1 MLKNNSLY
9 LSIKYIISLMRF
21 SKSIPSHIKVTDST
35 YIGLNGDKLPLK
47 IIKSRNTLNRTL
59 IIFPGASPTAEE
71 HPGLLFLSSVLANI
85 GFNIYIP
92 RMPLLKKLNISED
105 NVNWFAHGYSELIKR
120 DDIQGTRISCMGVSF
135 GGAILLK
142 ASLNKLMLASPPHSI
157 LTYGTYYDVRKS
169 MDFLI
174 HGTINIK
181 GKDIAIQPH
190 EWGLVV
196 FMHNFLH
203 TVDVGFDTTNLEK
216 ILALRIQDMN
226 VDKDLENLSAY
237 DRKIIDDILNSK
249 ISNEVNKII
258 DVIFKE
264 RIDLLDDISPKNW
277 CEQVKSKV
285 YVMHGANDN
294 MVPYTQS
301 VDLANH
307 LVDSELFISY
317 LYEHN
322 EISPNRSFFYKIKEL
337 LRIVSYMRGYIKY
350 HEN

>member
-1 MLKNNSLY
+1 MRNKSLY

-21 SKSIPSHIKVTDST
+21 SKSVPDYIKVTDST
-35 YIGLNGDKLPLK
+35 YTGLNGDQLPLK
-47 IIKSRNTLNRTL
+47 IIKSRYNLKRTL
-59 IIFPGASPTAEE
+59 IIFPGASPTAEQ

-92 RMPLLKKLNISED
+92 RMPLLKDLNISVD
-105 NVNWFAHGYSELIKR
+105 NVDWFAHGYSQLIKR
-120 DDIQGTRISCMGVSF
+120 DDIQGTIVSCMGVSF

-142 ASLNKLMLASPPHSI
+142 ASLNKLMLACPPHSI

-181 GKDIAIQPH
+181 GEDIAIQPH

-196 FMHNFLH
+196 FMHNFLN

-216 ILALRIQDMN
+216 ILELRIQDKD
-226 VDKDLENLSAY
+226 VDKDLENLSNY
-237 DRKIIDDILNSK
+237 ERKIMDDILNSK
-249 ISNEVNKII
+249 ISNKVNKII
-258 DVIFKE
+258 DIIFKE
-264 RIDLLDDISPKNW
+264 KIDLLNDISPKNW

-307 LVDSELFISY
+307 LVNSELFISY

-322 EISPNRSFFYKIKEL
+322 EISPNRSFLYKIKEL
-337 LRIVSYMRGYIKY
+337 LRIVSYIKGYIKY

>member
-9 LSIKYIISLMRF
+9 LSIKYMISLMRF

-105 NVNWFAHGYSELIKR
+105 NVNWFAHGYSQLIKR
-120 DDIQGTRISCMGVSF
+120 DDIQGSRISCMGVSF

-142 ASLNKLMLASPPHSI
+142 ASQNKLMLASPPHSI

-196 FMHNFLH
+196 FMHNFLAS
-203 TVDVGFDTTNLEK
+203 VDVGFNSYHLQK
-216 ILALRIQDMN
+216 ILALRVQDKN
-226 VDKDLENLSAY
+226 VDKQLLNLSEK
-237 DRKIIDDILNSK
+237 DRQLMNDILTSTISDEVARIIDI
-249 ISNEVNKII
+249 
-258 DVIFKE
+258 IFKE
-264 RIDLLDDISPKNW
+264 KMNILDSISPKNW
-277 CEQVKSKV
+277 CKNINTKI

-307 LVDSELFISY
+307 LPNSELFISY

-322 EISPNRSFFYKIKEL
+322 EIAPKRSFIYKIKEL

>member
-9 LSIKYIISLMRF
+9 LSIKYMISLMRF

-105 NVNWFAHGYSELIKR
+105 NVNWFAHGYSQLIKR
-120 DDIQGTRISCMGVSF
+120 DDIQGSRISCMGVSF

-142 ASLNKLMLASPPHSI
+142 ASQNKLMLASPPHSI

-196 FMHNFLH
+196 FMHNFLAS
-203 TVDVGFDTTNLEK
+203 VDVGFNSSHLQE
-216 ILALRIQDMN
+216 ILALRVQDKN
-226 VDKDLENLSAY
+226 VDKQLLNLSEK
-237 DRKIIDDILNSK
+237 DRQLMNDILTSTISDEVARIIDI
-249 ISNEVNKII
+249 
-258 DVIFKE
+258 IFKE
-264 RIDLLDDISPKNW
+264 KMNILDSISPKNW
-277 CEQVKSKV
+277 CKNINTKI

-307 LVDSELFISY
+307 LPNSELFISY

-322 EISPNRSFFYKIKEL
+322 EIAPKRSFIYKIKEL